1 MADQKRILEAKGVTM
16 RFGGLVAVNK
26 VDFFIDEHEIVSLI
40 GPNGAGKTTFF
51 NVLTG
56 IYEPSDGEAF
66 FLDQPVKKSKP
77 FEITKLGIGRTF
89 QNIRLFSSMTVYENI
104 MVGMYCRTHT
114 NLFNILARDK
124 HFKREEEMVRHKV
137 LELMEFLE
145 LSDVKD
151 ELATSLSYGYQRRVE
166 IARAMATDPKL
177 LLLDEPA
184 AGMNTGEKNEMK
196 KLIGRIRS
204 RGNTILLIEHDM
216 KLVMGIS
223 DRISV
228 LDYGNKIAEGRPE
241 EIQKNE
247 KVINAYLGEAATQEE
262 AI

>member
-1 MADQKRILEAKGVTM
+1 MGDVRILEAKGVTK
-16 RFGGLVAVNK
+16 RFGGLTAVNN
-26 VDFFIDEHEIVSLI
+26 VDFYIEENEIVSLI

-56 IYEPSDGEAF
+56 MYEATEGEAF
-66 FLDQPVKKSKP
+66 FMGNPVKKAKP
-77 FEITKLGIGRTF
+77 YEITIMGIGRTF
-89 QNIRLFSSMTVYENI
+89 QNIRLFSSLTVLENVK
-104 MVGMYCRTHT
+104 VGMYCRTNT
-114 NLFNILARDK
+114 NLLDTLLQNKR
-124 HFKREEEMVRHKV
+124 FKKEEAMVEEKA
-137 LELMEFLE
+137 LELLEFLE

-151 ELATSLSYGYQRRVE
+151 EVATGLSYGYQRRVE

-184 AGMNTGEKNEMK
+184 AGMNTGEKVEMK
-196 KLIGRIRS
+196 NLIGRIRE

-223 DRISV
+223 DRIAV
-228 LDYGNKIAEGRPE
+228 LDYGNKIAEGKPA
-241 EIQKNE
+241 EIQQNE
-247 KVINAYLGEAATQEE
+247 KVISAYLGKTDEEE